1 MEFPLKTP
9 LVKLNVHSKR
19 PASYKINDGQDGYFI
34 AQNFISCYTEIG
46 PNLANKTEK
55 SLSFEIY
62 IIKYNIMQ
70 AEGPLSIN
78 KLKDA
83 FFLDIL
89 VTHVNQCYKES
100 LLIYIVNPNFKSCH
114 EKELDNYRPISVLPY
129 FSKILERIIY
139 KRIFLFNKK

>member
-9 LVKLNVHSKR
+9 LVKLNVHNKP
-19 PASYKINDGQDGYFI
+19 PASYKISHGQDGHFI

-46 PNLANKTEK
+46 PNLVNKTEK

-70 AEGPLSIN
+70 AEGPLSVN
-78 KLKDA
+78 KLKDI
-83 FFLDIL
+83 FFLVIL

-100 LLIYIVNPNFKSCH
+100 LLIYIINPNFKSCH
-114 EKELDNYRPISVLPY
+114 EKEL
-129 FSKILERIIY
+129 
-139 KRIFLFNKK
+139 